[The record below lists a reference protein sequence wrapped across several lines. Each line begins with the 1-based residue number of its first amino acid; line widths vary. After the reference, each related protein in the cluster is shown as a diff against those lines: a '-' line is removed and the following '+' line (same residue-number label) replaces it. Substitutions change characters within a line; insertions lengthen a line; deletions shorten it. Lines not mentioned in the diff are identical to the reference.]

1 MPIAGRFVSVLGS
14 LLSDLSYSRSED
26 DLDSTL
32 TRSGRVWKRH
42 RPSLTA
48 VDEVASPKKRRSA
61 VEKSIEVI
69 YPFGAG
75 CKKMC
80 KTHNYPMFDIQRT
93 VHHDIFL

>member
-1 MPIAGRFVSVLGS
+1 MASAGRFLSVLGS

-48 VDEVASPKKRRSA
+48 ADEAASSKKRRSA
-61 VEKSIEVI
+61 VEKTFEVI

-75 CKKMC
+75 CEKEC
-80 KTHNYPMFDIQRT
+80 KTHN
-93 VHHDIFL
+93 